1 MKRISLLT
9 VLLALLFGPAMQA
22 QEGAKPAQTPAVP
35 TVESSIPAVG
45 SSISAFGPPIELGLV
60 PWRRDFEA
68 SLLEAERSA
77 KPVLLLFQEVP
88 G

>member
-1 MKRISLLT
+1 MKSLPYLALFLT
-9 VLLALLFGPAMQA
+9 LLFGVPVAAQNTAKSSESTALMQFPA
-22 QEGAKPAQTPAVP
+22 GAKNFAQ
-35 TVESSIPAVG
+35 
-45 SSISAFGPPIELGLV
+45 PPELGLV

-68 SLLEAERSA
+68 SLHEAKRSA